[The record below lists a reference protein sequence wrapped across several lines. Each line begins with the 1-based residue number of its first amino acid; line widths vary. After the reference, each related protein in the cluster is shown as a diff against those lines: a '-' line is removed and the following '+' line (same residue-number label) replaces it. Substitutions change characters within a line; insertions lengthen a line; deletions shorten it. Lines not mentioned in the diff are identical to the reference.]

1 MAVFTMGLLLQHASF
16 ERMGT
21 KVQSKSYL
29 PGFYSMRDFNEDS
42 NGCSWPL
49 YCGDKTLTSGQ
60 YYNSFFP
67 RAIADVY
74 PEYDKDRLKRTML
87 EHEAIFHNQVSELHR
102 LYRIQRDLM
111 DEVKKKELQKD
122 QVPTGPS
129 LSSSLL
135 ASQITTE
142 VAHKCHIPNFPKAN
156 SVCGRP
162 SISGVED
169 AHSRLSSVKGSSIQ
183 AGPFLSKNGV
193 NLKDVE
199 VLECRPTKVRRKMFD
214 LQLPADTYIDIE
226 EAEEF
231 RNDTASEF
239 STYLPNGNGKI
250 EPESDGKPFP
260 NGVGKTSCH
269 GDGSKSDAC
278 SKGKSCL
285 ADLNEP
291 VEIEETNGSAYP
303 HFLPHDRYHRG
314 HELSAKPKPELLGF
328 PKDISVNSHRQS
340 DNRSITN
347 LHVENNENARGF
359 LSHVLEAGHSKGN
372 SMSISQSFQAQKL
385 PVPYQQV
392 QVLFEKAHD
401 PPTFSLTDRSRADFS
416 RDRMLQSFE
425 VSGRNHEISNNSHPE
440 SNMISKPSSSLNQKS
455 LSVQTLPSL
464 NSYGPYSK
472 SSGISPHSN
481 ESFSEKRKE
490 SSNSKLNPA
499 FGSEFSYRNGFH
511 YGSSSGSK
519 ELGVQLFS
527 TSYGSNVGKVV
538 SEQFPTDN
546 CSNGVDMKSAID
558 VNLNVV
564 LSNNSSNMPV
574 TQQGPQIDL
583 RRKHE
588 GHLPGLP
595 WLRAKPACKN
605 EAISAR
611 MDLNLNVGE
620 LIFFQS
626 SSKKSTNKSETG
638 NGFSQI
644 FTQNVKSISSSNN
657 ADANRSEISEC
668 LHDKRILGV
677 PIFEK
682 HYVSENESSFTSP
695 YVSGS
700 QPSEGEAENKGRNVL
715 LDINL
720 PCDASLDASQDNVA
734 ENSAIEK
741 EADMKISS
749 FRHQIDLNSC
759 AVEDEAS
766 FILNVPSTARKMTGG
781 IDLEAPLIPE
791 PKDVIHGEELS
802 EKAHNLPL
810 VSAER
815 GDESLQDGPMKSAA
829 EAIVAIS
836 SSGHCSHLD
845 DVSCNSSETSTTDPL
860 NWFAE
865 TVSSFGKD
873 LESKLEAISR
883 DKDRGRDES
892 SLEEIDSFESMVLR
906 LAETKEEDYMPEP
919 LVPENFKVEETGST
933 SLLTTRTRKGQGR
946 RGRQRRDFQR
956 DILPGLASL
965 SRHEVTQDLQ
975 TFGGLMRA
983 TGHSWNSGLTRRN
996 CGRGRRRSI
1005 TTSPPASAAATSHT
1019 PLMQQLNN
1027 TELGLDDGSLTG
1039 WGKTTRRPRR
1049 QRCPAGNLPSL
1060 ALT

>member
-1 MAVFTMGLLLQHASF
+1 MWVRG
-16 ERMGT
+16 MGT

-142 VAHKCHIPNFPKAN
+142 VAQKCHIPNFPKAN

-169 AHSRLSSVKGSSIQ
+169 AHSCLSSVKGSSIQ

-347 LHVENNENARGF
+347 LYVENNENARGF

-546 CSNGVDMKSAID
+546 CSNGVDMKSAIG

-810 VSAER
+810 VSAES

-996 CGRGRRRSI
+996 YGRGRRRSI

-1019 PLMQQLNN
+1019 ALMQQLNN

>member
-169 AHSRLSSVKGSSIQ
+169 AHSCLSSVKGSSIQ

-347 LHVENNENARGF
+347 LYVENNENARGF

-440 SNMISKPSSSLNQKS
+440 SKMISKPSSSLNQKS

-546 CSNGVDMKSAID
+546 CSNGVDMKSAIG

-810 VSAER
+810 VSAES